1 MDFHAVWKDATPTS
15 HPERSQS
22 GVRKAAIARST
33 VRILAVLVRKSRSAA
48 QFTAFE
54 PFRKIAFSID
64 SCASTIANSP
74 SEQSRS
80 RGGRCRVSRPK
91 RQNCLS

>member
-22 GVRKAAIARST
+22 GVRKAAIARSS

-64 SCASTIANSP
+64 SCASTIDEFTLCAYRP
-74 SEQSRS
+74 RVVETFAWRS
-80 RGGRCRVSRPK
+80 NP
-91 RQNCLS
+91 